1 MKDNPGVKTSK
12 FEIPWHWRAW
22 RARARWAGTRQRIEQ
37 WLLSL
42 DPGHVSSSVSDAWP
56 QGLILLGGSAG
67 WMMSDAFLKRFRRVL
82 LVDLDPLAAWLFRL
96 NHRAALTASGPAF
109 NFWQGDAHDI
119 LRDALAWDPQ
129 ACVLFDNFLGLDSMY
144 TGDLTKTE
152 KRLRRIAG
160 LMKGRLWGSVHDRYS
175 GPGTRDWASA
185 ACWQHNIRLAP
196 GEAFPQQEMLASV
209 QGYGEWL
216 DHGTDAVLPPSIS
229 THLIP
234 WPIVPGRWHWLQAGW
249 VVPR

>member
-42 DPGHVSSSVSDAWP
+42 DPGQVSSSVSDAWP

-96 NHRAALTASGPAF
+96 NHRAALTASAPLSPFSKAMPMTSCATH
-109 NFWQGDAHDI
+109 W
-119 LRDALAWDPQ
+119 
-129 ACVLFDNFLGLDSMY
+129 
-144 TGDLTKTE
+144 
-152 KRLRRIAG
+152 
-160 LMKGRLWGSVHDRYS
+160 
-175 GPGTRDWASA
+175 PGTRKPVCCLTISWAWTP
-185 ACWQHNIRLAP
+185 CTPEI
-196 GEAFPQQEMLASV
+196 
-209 QGYGEWL
+209 
-216 DHGTDAVLPPSIS
+216 
-229 THLIP
+229 
-234 WPIVPGRWHWLQAGW
+234 
-249 VVPR
+249 